1 MNDVA
6 LFLQLSVKLGTPF
19 LLATLGGMMC
29 EKVGNLNLGIEGMMM
44 MGAYFGFMAG
54 ALSHSPVLAVLLGA
68 MGGTLGALIYAII
81 TVTLKGNQIV
91 TGFAMSIFG
100 TSLANF
106 LGKRYQFSGTIM
118 NSDVTAA
125 LGTHTIPG
133 LSNIPVLG
141 PALFSQSLF
150 MYFSIIA
157 AVLLWVYYQKT
168 RFGLAAKMV
177 GENPATADA
186 SGINVDLYKYV
197 HILLG
202 GALCG
207 LGGAYLSLVY
217 VPYWQ
222 DNITAGLGWI
232 AVALVVFSG
241 WNPLRAVLGCY
252 LFGVMKG
259 LALKFQGIDIF
270 IFGLKVTFASQV
282 MDMMPYILTIV
293 VLLITAIA
301 SQNRQAGPASVGKSY
316 FREDR

>member
-6 LFLQLSVKLGTPF
+6 LFLQLSVQLGTPF

-68 MGGTLGALIYAII
+68 MGGMLGALIYAVI

-100 TSLANF
+100 TGLANF
-106 LGKRYQFSGTIM
+106 LGKRYKFSGTIM
-118 NSDVTAA
+118 NGDVTAA

-133 LSNIPVLG
+133 LSKIPVLG

-157 AVLLWVYYQKT
+157 AVLLWFYYQKT

-222 DNITAGLGWI
+222 DNITAGMGWI

-241 WNPLRAVLGCY
+241 WNPIRAVLGCY
-252 LFGVMKG
+252 LFGVLKG
-259 LALKFQGIDIF
+259 LALKFQGIAIS

-282 MDMMPYILTIV
+282 MDMMPYVLTIV

-301 SQNRQAGPASVGKSY
+301 SQNRRAGPAGIGKSY